1 MQSKQLLLTQRHM
14 EEGEILA
21 VAVTSNE
28 KLEKGEF
35 CYCCNMCKQLLYES
49 QHRSGILMTL
59 IFFNQNGDIQELKL
73 NDMISYP
80 WPK

>member
-1 MQSKQLLLTQRHM
+1 MQRHTA
-14 EEGEILA
+14 GEILA

-28 KLEKGEF
+28 KLEKEEF

-49 QHRSGILMTL
+49 QRRSGILMTL
-59 IFFNQNGDIQELKL
+59 IFFNHNGDTQKLKL